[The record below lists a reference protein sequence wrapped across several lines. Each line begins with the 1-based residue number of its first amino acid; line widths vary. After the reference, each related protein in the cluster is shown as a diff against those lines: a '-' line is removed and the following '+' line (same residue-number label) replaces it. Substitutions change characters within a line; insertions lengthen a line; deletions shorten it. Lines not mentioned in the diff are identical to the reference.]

1 MKVSRLLKSPRV
13 QGAVKYI
20 IQNGTETTEVTDIT
34 AYLNEEVYAFS
45 FRNGILRI
53 KISENS

>member
-13 QGAVKYI
+13 QGTVKYI
-20 IQNGTETTEVTDIT
+20 IQNGTETIDVTDIT
-34 AYLNEEVYAFS
+34 AYLDEEVYAFS

-53 KISENS
+53 KITEKS